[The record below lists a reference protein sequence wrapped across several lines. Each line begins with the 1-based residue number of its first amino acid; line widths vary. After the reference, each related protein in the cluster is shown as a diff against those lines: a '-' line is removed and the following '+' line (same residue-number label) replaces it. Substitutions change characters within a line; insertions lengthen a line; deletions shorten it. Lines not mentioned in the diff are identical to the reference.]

1 MSKPADQYPHFEDEM
16 NAKQGFNLSAIAVRE
31 RSVTLFFL
39 ILIIFVGVV
48 AYLKLGRAEDP
59 TFTIKVFTVTAAWPG
74 ATAEEMQNLVAE
86 PLEKRMQELKYYYH
100 VDTFTRPGLAFLTV
114 TLQDYTPPDKVQEEF
129 YQGRK
134 KIQDEAS
141 RLPQGVLPPVLN
153 DEYTDVVFAVY
164 SLKAKDFPL
173 RLLTRQA
180 EAFRQQLLQVP
191 GTKKVTLFGEQSER
205 IFVDFS
211 YERIATL
218 GVKAADIF
226 SALVQ
231 ENAIT
236 PAGSIDTKNQR
247 VYIRLDGPFDDLEK
261 IRATPIESNGRTLK
275 LSDIANVTH
284 GYEDPANFIVRH
296 NGEPAMMLNV
306 VMRDAFNGL
315 EFGHSLEKEQQRLQ
329 VSLPLGMTFSKVID
343 QSEVVKHAVDEFQV
357 KFLVA
362 LLVVMAISL
371 ISLGWRV
378 GIVVAAAVPLTLSAT
393 LVVML
398 IAGISLDRI
407 SLGALVLSLGLL
419 VDDAIISIE
428 TMVVKME
435 EGWDRIKAAAY
446 AWSHTA
452 GPMLSG
458 TLVTIIGLLP
468 IGFAQS
474 APGEYVRNLFWVD
487 CIALLMSWVV
497 AVTFTPYLGVK
508 LLPNIRPLEG
518 GYAAIYETPNYRRFR
533 ALIRWAVRHK
543 FIVATSVILLF
554 VAGVVGLGATDKQ
567 FFPNSDRTEILVDV
581 TLPQGSSIEA
591 TSAIAAR
598 LETWLR
604 KQPETQIVTSYTGG
618 GAPRFYLAYNPEL
631 PNSNFAK
638 LIVSTTDKKSEGQ
651 LLARFR
657 QELSS
662 GLAPE
667 ARVRASRFVFG
678 PYAPWPVAFRVSGP
692 DLTKVR
698 AIADEVLAKVKA
710 EKSTRQANVDWGE
723 RAPSVHFVID
733 QERLRQIGLS
743 PSEVGKQIQFLLT
756 GASVTQVRED
766 IRAVDVVA
774 RTLGTERLDPTKLMG
789 MSLNGRD
796 GKAVPLSQVGQ
807 VEVREE
813 DPILKRRDRLSTIT
827 VQCDIDDALQPPDV
841 SAQISKALLPIVEK
855 LPLGYSI
862 TAGANIEDSKKANT
876 ALAAVFPLMIVSML
890 VVIIFQVRSIS
901 ALSMTV
907 LTAPLGLVGVVPTL
921 LLFRQPFGFGAIL
934 GLIAL
939 AGILMRNT
947 LILIGQIKINR
958 DEGLDTYHAL
968 VEATVQRSRPV
979 VLTATAAVLAFI
991 PLTQSAFWGPLAYT
1005 LIGGT
1010 AVGTALTLLFLPALY
1025 AIWFRVRPN
1034 DNQPPAV
1041 NSPSEGNTD
1050 GHVNEPNDNQP
1061 AAVNSPSEENVDGH
1075 VLKPG
1080 WVKRN
1085 GVVSARSPW
1094 LSSQTGR

>member
-1 MSKPADQYPHFEDEM
+1 MSKSADQYPHFEDEM

-86 PLEKRMQELKYYYH
+86 PLEKRMQELTYYYH

-261 IRATPIESNGRTLK
+261 IRATPIESTGRTLK
-275 LSDIANVTH
+275 LSDIANVTR

-306 VMRDAFNGL
+306 VMRDVFNGL

-329 VSLPLGMTFSKVID
+329 ASLPLGMTFSKVID

-398 IAGISLDRI
+398 MAGISLDRI

-567 FFPNSDRTEILVDV
+567 FFPNS
-581 TLPQGSSIEA
+581 
-591 TSAIAAR
+591 
-598 LETWLR
+598 
-604 KQPETQIVTSYTGG
+604 
-618 GAPRFYLAYNPEL
+618 
-631 PNSNFAK
+631 NFAK

-657 QELSS
+657 QDLSS

-1061 AAVNSPSEENVDGH
+1061 AAVNSPSEENVEPPRVCRRLQILRG
-1075 VLKPG
+1075 
-1080 WVKRN
+1080 
-1085 GVVSARSPW
+1085 
-1094 LSSQTGR
+1094 